1 MVLCQLLL
9 VKFGLSHLREG
20 HGWSGLRAVEKRR
33 RAYGRGSNGR
43 LEKTAC
49 CGASWFAFLISYYSR
64 VQIKKNE
71 MGGACSVYKEEEKC
85 VDGFGGES

>member
-1 MVLCQLLL
+1 MGGEVTGDWRKLHA
-9 VKFGLSHLREG
+9 VELR
-20 HGWSGLRAVEKRR
+20 GLRSSSV
-33 RAYGRGSNGR
+33 
-43 LEKTAC
+43 
-49 CGASWFAFLISYYSR
+49 YSR